1 VFECVAS
8 QPIFNIKKEIFGYEL
23 LYRAGKDSAAYDG
36 IDGSAA
42 TKDVLVTAF
51 SDIGI
56 HEITGGKK
64 AFVNFTSDLVLD
76 EVPLMLS
83 SDVLIVELLEEI
95 QPTEPVLAACRKLK
109 RRGYL
114 IALDDFIYSEELEPL
129 ISLADI
135 IKIDFMKCDI
145 EEVKRSAAKI
155 MTGRRKILLAEKIE
169 TYEDLEIARSLGF
182 NLFQGFFF
190 CKPVI
195 ANAKCTE
202 ALQISKLQL
211 IKYIADPEVSFFD
224 LANVIKQD
232 LVLSY
237 RLLKI
242 VNSAYYGLKYTVT
255 GILHAL
261 LILGLNE
268 IKKWISLIVLNQIK
282 TTKPS
287 ELIRAALVRG
297 IFMEKLA
304 IHQKKKKNRDEYFL
318 VGLFS
323 LAEAIMDTPIES
335 ILKETH
341 LSEEIIRPLVTG
353 EGEKAELLK
362 IIYHIER
369 AEWGMSGE
377 YAAKCGVDQ
386 TKTNQLY
393 IEAMIDANKLLN

>member
-1 VFECVAS
+1 MFECVAS

-23 LYRAGKDSAAYDG
+23 LYRAGRDSVAYDG
-36 IDGSAA
+36 VDSTVA

-56 HEITGGKK
+56 EEITGGRK
-64 AFVNFTSDLVLD
+64 AFVNFTAELVLE
-76 EVPLMLS
+76 EVPHMLS
-83 SDVLIVELLEEI
+83 NEILIVELLEDVR
-95 QPTEPVLAACRKLK
+95 PTEEIMSACRKLK

-114 IALDDFIYSEELEPL
+114 IALDDFIYSEDLEPL
-129 ISLADI
+129 IGLADI
-135 IKIDFMKCDI
+135 IKIDFLKYGVEDI
-145 EEVKRSAAKI
+145 RWNVDKVLNN
-155 MTGRRKILLAEKIE
+155 RRKILLAEKIE
-169 TYEDLEIARSLGF
+169 TYEDLEVARSLGF

-190 CKPVI
+190 CKPII
-195 ANAKCTE
+195 ANAKC
-202 ALQISKLQL
+202 ADVLQISKLQL
-211 IKYIADPEVSFFD
+211 IKYVTDPEVSFFD
-224 LANVIKQD
+224 LANVIKRD

-304 IHQKKKKNRDEYFL
+304 IHQKKRKSRDEYFL

-323 LAEAIMDTPIES
+323 LAEAIMDTPS
-335 ILKETH
+335 
-341 LSEEIIRPLVTG
+341 RPSS
-353 EGEKAELLK
+353 KRR
-362 IIYHIER
+362 I
-369 AEWGMSGE
+369 
-377 YAAKCGVDQ
+377 
-386 TKTNQLY
+386 
-393 IEAMIDANKLLN
+393 

>member
-1 VFECVAS
+1 V
-8 QPIFNIKKEIFGYEL
+8 
-23 LYRAGKDSAAYDG
+23 AYDG
-36 IDGSAA
+36 VDSSVA
-42 TKDVLVTAF
+42 TKDVLVTTF

-56 HEITGGKK
+56 EEITGGRK
-64 AFVNFTSDLVLD
+64 AFVNFTADLVLD
-76 EVPLMLS
+76 EVPHMLS
-83 SDVLIVELLEEI
+83 NDILIVELLEDVRPTAEI
-95 QPTEPVLAACRKLK
+95 MSACRKLK

-114 IALDDFIYSEELEPL
+114 IALDDFVYSEELEPL

-135 IKIDFMKCDI
+135 IKIDFMKYGVEDI
-145 EEVKRSAAKI
+145 RWNVNKVLNN
-155 MTGRRKILLAEKIE
+155 RRKILLAEKIE
-169 TYEDLEIARSLGF
+169 TYEDLETARSLGF

-190 CKPVI
+190 CKPII
-195 ANAKCTE
+195 ANAKCTDV
-202 ALQISKLQL
+202 LQITKLQL
-211 IKYIADPEVSFFD
+211 IKYVADPEVSFFD
-224 LANVIKQD
+224 LANVIKRD

-282 TTKPS
+282 TTKPT

-304 IHQKKKKNRDEYFL
+304 LHQKKRKNRDEYFL

-323 LAEAIMDTPIES
+323 LAEAIMDTPIEA

-341 LSEEIIRPLVTG
+341 LSEEIISPLVTG
-353 EGEKAELLK
+353 KGEKAELLK
-362 IIYHIER
+362 IIGHIER
-369 AEWGMSGE
+369 AEWDAAE
-377 YAAKCGVDQ
+377 EITAKCGLDLSV
-386 TKTNQLY
+386 TNRYY